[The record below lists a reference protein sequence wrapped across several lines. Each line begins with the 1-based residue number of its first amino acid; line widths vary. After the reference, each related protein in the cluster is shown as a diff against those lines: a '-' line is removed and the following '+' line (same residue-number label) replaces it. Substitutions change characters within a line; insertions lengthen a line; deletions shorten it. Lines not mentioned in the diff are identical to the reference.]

1 MPKQEGDGLLP
12 AAAPAKSV
20 LRAMGGQQPAAV
32 RAGMGTGPSPPLPP
46 GSSPA
51 AGARHVLLSPHRSGS
66 CLPPQM
72 RSALQEQE
80 RSIAFRTEVRGLLHR
95 GILTASEL
103 ETEIMNDDPLFTVGV
118 WAAVA
123 ALPGGWG

>member
-1 MPKQEGDGLLP
+1 
-12 AAAPAKSV
+12 
-20 LRAMGGQQPAAV
+20 
-32 RAGMGTGPSPPLPP
+32 
-46 GSSPA
+46 
-51 AGARHVLLSPHRSGS
+51 
-66 CLPPQM
+66 M

-103 ETEIMNDDPLFTVGV
+103 ETEIMNDDLLFTVGV

-123 ALPGGWG
+123 ALLGGWG